1 MEHHHFH
8 YNQQQHHQHSQPEHE
23 LELEEWHQQLDL
35 EHHIRHCQC
44 SCNHMGYGNYWS
56 YKDNL
61 DKIGDELHMTSNFV
75 KSQPR
80 SSPGSFI
87 GRSEFSSRTPAGYY
101 GQNGGGTIPRSHRRP
116 TQHYSTAAIAESNFL
131 TPSSQTSISGS
142 SRRPGQHPL
151 NGSASMVA
159 EPSLDA
165 DDLMNDDSDSASQ
178 SSRPGKF
185 ISH

>member
-1 MEHHHFH
+1 MGLSAVPWTGALLQSSPVIGIIWTILAPF
-8 YNQQQHHQHSQPEHE
+8 QPLSVLKCIE
-23 LELEEWHQQLDL
+23 
-35 EHHIRHCQC
+35 
-44 SCNHMGYGNYWS
+44 
-56 YKDNL
+56 DNL